1 MHTGTQPAREAANMI
16 DLDSNPTKL
25 IDIVETGKQLLMTRG
40 SLTTF
45 SIANDVSKYLRLSR
59 RLRGHFTGPE
69 SVERNA
75 SGHAGKR
82 RIIRRDIQC
91 ADYHGAGAAG
101 IARCALPG
109 GRRSAAVKG

>member
-1 MHTGTQPAREAANMI
+1 MMYQ
-16 DLDSNPTKL
+16 
-25 IDIVETGKQLLMTRG
+25 
-40 SLTTF
+40 
-45 SIANDVSKYLRLSR
+45 SILRLSR
-59 RLRGHFTGPE
+59 RPSGHFTGPE

-109 GRRSAAVKG
+109 GRRSAAVKDNLLIYGLGGVVAPFIGIKLIDMLLVALHIA